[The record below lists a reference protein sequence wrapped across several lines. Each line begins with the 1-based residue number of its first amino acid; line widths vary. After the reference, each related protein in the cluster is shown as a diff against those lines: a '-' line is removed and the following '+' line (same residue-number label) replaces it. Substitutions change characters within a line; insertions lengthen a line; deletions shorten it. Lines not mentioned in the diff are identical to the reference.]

1 MKKTYMKPAISVI
14 VMGNKQNLLTGSLG
28 LTSEGGTVPLINYE
42 YEGEALSR
50 PLINVDLWEEE

>member
-14 VMGNKQNLLTGSLG
+14 VMGNKQNLLTGSSLG

-42 YEGEALSR
+42 YDGEALSR
-50 PLINVDLWEEE
+50 SLENVDLWEE